1 MNILFFQYV
10 AKRETNSMELVDN
23 SKNVPASD
31 TSTAILS
38 TSIALSKSNVN
49 FSVNTLKTLDA
60 LINFDDDDD
69 LYGRLESFK
78 NQLREK
84 KMAKEAAGKSK
95 STDDPMQSKH
105 MENGGLIHESE
116 RKKFSLTLKPIATV
130 NEPCR
135 EQMESVLDQKQHEQ
149 QPQKPS
155 QLYETSKH
163 QQDFNKS
170 MPDGKPVIE
179 SNEDVEKS
187 TNERSH
193 STKKKSSYRKDE
205 RRSRRSE
212 DRKSRKSEDR
222 KLRKSEERSRSRR
235 RSRSSEK
242 RRTDDR
248 RSRRSEE
255 RRSRRSE
262 EKRHRRSEEHRS
274 KRRHDRSPAN
284 ATHYRDSYGHYS
296 PQYRSNRSLSPVP
309 PRGPR
314 TPPNTPP
321 PNSTE
326 FDEFRGNG
334 SGSGGNHSEEPI
346 ALRHMT
352 YGTPIIPPTAHYQ
365 PDLNHQYPTPM
376 SSSHM
381 PGFMNEYAAYM
392 HPNRMHTQPPYNRPP
407 PGIMSAPGLM
417 PYHGPNNEYYYNS
430 SPAAPH
436 HPSANHSH
444 PQQNSFSN
452 LIEVSPYAGMPPSTS
467 NVDCIRKQTESKRK
481 PTIAVQKGNVLEIV
495 PSADVPCDK
504 INETNEDEKS
514 DKTEFMNKQHQQ
526 ALQRQSK
533 ERYKRKME
541 RCQKRLD
548 RNNRK
553 KFLLNELE
561 RLSHLMIF
569 GDDGKV
575 AKAGEI
581 LKSLVFDG
589 ATIKTGNSKE
599 LDDDDDDDKEE
610 EIFIEPTIHS
620 YDPRATVGRGILFER
635 NMDRD
640 PTVKRRGVLFAD
652 GVAPG
657 NGTSASE
664 SDTDDNNINKPKKLS
679 ARAKSHKNQKNS
691 SASPSTLNEQSLLP
705 PPSPS
710 IPSSS
715 SFHEKE
721 NILDAKVSFRL
732 N

>member
-1 MNILFFQYV
+1 
-10 AKRETNSMELVDN
+10 
-23 SKNVPASD
+23 
-31 TSTAILS
+31 
-38 TSIALSKSNVN
+38 
-49 FSVNTLKTLDA
+49 
-60 LINFDDDDD
+60 
-69 LYGRLESFK
+69 
-78 NQLREK
+78 
-84 KMAKEAAGKSK
+84 
-95 STDDPMQSKH
+95 
-105 MENGGLIHESE
+105 
-116 RKKFSLTLKPIATV
+116 
-130 NEPCR
+130 
-135 EQMESVLDQKQHEQ
+135 
-149 QPQKPS
+149 
-155 QLYETSKH
+155 
-163 QQDFNKS
+163 
-170 MPDGKPVIE
+170 MPDEKAVVE
-179 SNEDVEKS
+179 SNEDNEKS
-187 TNERSH
+187 TNERCH

-212 DRKSRKSEDR
+212 DRKLRKSEDR

-262 EKRHRRSEEHRS
+262 EKRHRRSEERRS
-274 KRRHDRSPAN
+274 KRRHDRSPINSA
-284 ATHYRDSYGHYS
+284 HYRDSYGHYS
-296 PQYRSNRSLSPVP
+296 PQYRNNRSMSPVP

-326 FDEFRGNG
+326 FDEFRGSG
-334 SGSGGNHSEEPI
+334 GSGGGGGGGNQPEESM
-346 ALRHMT
+346 AMRHMS
-352 YGTPIIPPTAHYQ
+352 YGTPIMPPTAHYQ
-365 PDLNHQYPTPM
+365 PDLNHQYLTPM
-376 SSSHM
+376 ASSNM
-381 PGFMNEYAAYM
+381 PNYMSEYAAYM
-392 HPNRMHTQPPYNRPP
+392 HPNRMHTQHNAYNRPP
-407 PGIMSAPGLM
+407 PGIMSSSPGLM
-417 PYHGPNNEYYYNS
+417 PYNGPNNEYYYNS
-430 SPAAPH
+430 SPAATH
-436 HPSANHSH
+436 HASANHSH
-444 PQQNSFSN
+444 PQLNSFSN
-452 LIEVSPYAGMPPSTS
+452 LIEVSPYGMPPNSS
-467 NVDCIRKQTESKRK
+467 NVDCIRKQTESRRK

-495 PSADVPCDK
+495 PNADVPCDK
-504 INETNEDEKS
+504 SNETDETEKS
-514 DKTEFMNKQHQQ
+514 DKANFINKQHQQ
-526 ALQRQSK
+526 ALQRQNK

-589 ATIKTGNSKE
+589 TTIKMANAKE
-599 LDDDDDDDKEE
+599 EDDDDDDEKCE
-610 EIFIEPTIHS
+610 EIFIEPTIYS

-635 NMDRD
+635 NSDKD
-640 PTVKRRGVLFAD
+640 STAKRRSVLFAD
-652 GVAPG
+652 GIAPG

-679 ARAKSHKNQKNS
+679 ARAKNHKNQKNS
-691 SASPSTLNEQSLLP
+691 STSSTTLNEQTLQT
-705 PPSPS
+705 PSPS
-710 IPSSS
+710 SLAAAASTS

-721 NILDAKVSFRL
+721 NILEAKVSFHS